1 MAHRNNG
8 LEGMSSAA
16 LWNTVSPAMAM
27 ADVETDQ
34 RFVFIFLRGGMDGL
48 SAVPA
53 YGDPSFRAVRGV
65 LADEAPGSGS
75 PFDILKLNETFGLHR
90 DLKAMQG
97 LYQQGELLVVH
108 ATCHDYR
115 DRSHFDAQD
124 AFDRGAVD
132 KSIKSGWL
140 NRTLQALPTKFRTG
154 RTDVA
159 MGLGPTLP
167 LSLRGDE
174 AVGSWSPPS
183 APKADSDTLQRLAA
197 LYAAD
202 AQLGPVLSRGLSA
215 HQIGE
220 GSNSNSMPM
229 GMDGMSEGFGNA
241 VAFQEYA
248 KAAATFLST
257 PNGPRIVTI
266 DYGNW
271 DSHANQNQQNVRGPN
286 NGQHGGQFAEMYLGL
301 DRGIAA
307 LKANMPPEVWAKTV
321 VLIVTEF
328 GRTVRINGTAGTDH
342 GTGGA
347 AFVLGGAVKGGRV
360 LADWPGLKDADL
372 LDGRDLRPTTD
383 LRAVA
388 MGVLREHLQVS
399 DAAFAAIFPNAEAV
413 KPIEGIVRVS

>member
-1 MAHRNNG
+1 MANGNNG
-8 LEGMSSAA
+8 LEGKTGAQ
-16 LWNTVSPAMAM
+16 LWNTVAPAMSM

-34 RFVFIFLRGGMDGL
+34 RFVFVFLRGGMDGL
-48 SAVPA
+48 QAVPA

-97 LYQQGELLVVH
+97 LYQQGELMVVH

-154 RTDVA
+154 RTEVA

-183 APKADSDTLQRLAA
+183 APKADPDTLQRLAA

-202 AQLGPVLSRGLSA
+202 SQLGPVLSRGLSA
-215 HQIGE
+215 HQMSDG
-220 GSNSNSMPM
+220 SNSMPM

-248 KAAATFLST
+248 KAAATFLSK

-266 DYGNW
+266 DFGNW
-271 DSHANQNQQNVRGPN
+271 DSHANQNQQNIRGPN
-286 NGQHGGQFAEMYLGL
+286 NGNHGGQFAEMYLGL

-307 LKANMPPEVWAKTV
+307 MKANMPPEVWAKTV
-321 VLIVTEF
+321 VLVVTEF

-360 LADWPGLKDADL
+360 LADWPGLRDTDL
-372 LDGRDLRPTTD
+372 LDGRDLKPTTD
-383 LRAVA
+383 LRSVA
-388 MGVLREHLQVS
+388 MGVLREHLQVPE
-399 DAAFAAIFPNAEAV
+399 AAFAAIFPNSETV
-413 KPIEGIVRVS
+413 KPLEGIVRS

>member
-1 MAHRNNG
+1 MANGKNG
-8 LEGMSSAA
+8 LEGLSGAA
-16 LWNTVSPAMAM
+16 LWNTVSSTMAM

-140 NRTLQALPTKFRTG
+140 NRTLQALPTRFRTG
-154 RTDVA
+154 RSDVA

-174 AVGSWSPPS
+174 AVGSWSPPT
-183 APKADSDTLQRLAA
+183 APKADPDTLQRLAA

-202 AQLGPVLSRGLSA
+202 AQLGPALTKGLSA
-215 HQIGE
+215 HQ
-220 GSNSNSMPM
+220 
-229 GMDGMSEGFGNA
+229 
-241 VAFQEYA
+241 
-248 KAAATFLST
+248 T
-257 PNGPRIVTI
+257 R
-266 DYGNW
+266 
-271 DSHANQNQQNVRGPN
+271 
-286 NGQHGGQFAEMYLGL
+286 
-301 DRGIAA
+301 
-307 LKANMPPEVWAKTV
+307 
-321 VLIVTEF
+321 
-328 GRTVRINGTAGTDH
+328 
-342 GTGGA
+342 
-347 AFVLGGAVKGGRV
+347 
-360 LADWPGLKDADL
+360 
-372 LDGRDLRPTTD
+372 
-383 LRAVA
+383 
-388 MGVLREHLQVS
+388 
-399 DAAFAAIFPNAEAV
+399 
-413 KPIEGIVRVS
+413 

>member
-1 MAHRNNG
+1 MAGNRKNS
-8 LEGMSSAA
+8 LEGLSGAA
-16 LWNTVSPAMAM
+16 LWNTVSSTMAT
-27 ADVETDQ
+27 AEVETDQ

-75 PFDILKLNETFGLHR
+75 PFDVLKLNETFGLHR

-97 LYQQGELLVVH
+97 LYAQGELLVVH

-124 AFDRGAVD
+124 AFDRGALD

-140 NRTLQALPTKFRTG
+140 NRTLQALPTRYRTG
-154 RTDVA
+154 RNEVA

-174 AVGSWSPPS
+174 SVGSWSPP
-183 APKADSDTLQRLAA
+183 AGPKADPDTMQRLAA
-197 LYAAD
+197 LYAVD
-202 AQLGPVLSRGLSA
+202 TRLGPVLSRGLSA
-215 HQIGE
+215 HQMGD
-220 GSNSNSMPM
+220 GSNSMSM
-229 GMDGMSEGFGNA
+229 GMSEGFGNA

-248 KAAATFLST
+248 KVAATFLSA
-257 PNGPRIVTI
+257 PDGPRIVTI

-271 DSHANQNQQNVRGPN
+271 DSHANQNPMTVRGPN
-286 NGQHGGQFAEMYLGL
+286 NGHFGGQFAEMYLGL

-307 LKANMPPEVWAKTV
+307 LKSNMPAEVWAKTV

-347 AFVLGGAVKGGRV
+347 AFILGGAVAGGRV

-388 MGVLREHLQVS
+388 MGVLREHLRVPE
-399 DAAFAAIFPNAEAV
+399 DAFSTIFPNSEAV
-413 KPIEGIVRVS
+413 KPVEGIVRA

>member
-1 MAHRNNG
+1 MATRNSG
-8 LEGMSSAA
+8 LEGKSGAE
-16 LWNTVSPAMAM
+16 LWNNVSPTMAS
-27 ADVETDQ
+27 ADVETEQ
-34 RFVFIFLRGGMDGL
+34 RFVFVFLRGGMDGL

-65 LADEAPGSGS
+65 LADEAPGSGT

-174 AVGSWSPPS
+174 SVGSWSPPT
-183 APKADSDTLQRLAA
+183 APKADPDTLQRLAA

-202 AQLGPVLSRGLSA
+202 AQLAPVLSKGLSA
-215 HQIGE
+215 HELGD
-220 GSNSNSMPM
+220 GSNSMSM

-241 VAFQEYA
+241 IAFQEYA
-248 KAAATFLST
+248 KAAATFLSA

-286 NGQHGGQFAEMYLGL
+286 NGNHGGQFAEMYLGL

-307 LKANMPPEVWAKTV
+307 LKANMPPDVWAKTV

-347 AFVLGGAVKGGRV
+347 AFVLGGAVRGGRV
-360 LADWPGLKDADL
+360 LADWPGLRDADL

-388 MGVLREHLQVS
+388 MGVLREHLRVPEQ
-399 DAAFAAIFPNAEAV
+399 AFSTIFPNSEAV
-413 KPIEGIVRVS
+413 KPIEGLVRN

>member
-1 MAHRNNG
+1 MTDNRK
-8 LEGMSSAA
+8 SDAA
-16 LWNTVSPAMAM
+16 LWNTVSSTMAM

-75 PFDILKLNETFGLHR
+75 PFDILKLNDTFGLHR
-90 DLKAMQG
+90 DLKAMHG
-97 LYQQGELLVVH
+97 LYEQGELMVVH

-140 NRTLQALPTKFRTG
+140 NRTLQALPTRFRTG
-154 RTDVA
+154 RSDVA

-174 AVGSWSPPS
+174 SVGSWSPPA
-183 APKADSDTLQRLAA
+183 APKADPDTLQRLGA

-202 AQLGPVLSRGLSA
+202 ARLGPVLSKGLSA
-215 HQIGE
+215 HQLGE
-220 GSNSNSMPM
+220 GSNSMPM

-241 VAFQEYA
+241 IAFQEYA
-248 KAAATFLST
+248 KAAATFLSA
-257 PNGPRIVTI
+257 PNGPRIVTM
-266 DYGNW
+266 DFGNW

-286 NGQHGGQFAEMYLGL
+286 NGNHGGQFAEMYLGL

-307 LKANMPPEVWAKTV
+307 LKANMPPEVWAKTA

-388 MGVLREHLQVS
+388 MGVLREHLRVPEE
-399 DAAFAAIFPNAEAV
+399 AFSTIFPSSEAV
-413 KPIEGIVRVS
+413 KPIEGIVRI

>member
-1 MAHRNNG
+1 MVGNRKNG
-8 LEGMSSAA
+8 LEGLSGAA
-16 LWNTVSPAMAM
+16 LWNTVSPTMAM

-53 YGDPSFRAVRGV
+53 YGDPSFRAARGV

-75 PFDILKLNETFGLHR
+75 PFDILKLNDTFGLHR

-97 LYQQGELLVVH
+97 LYQQGELMVVH

-174 AVGSWSPPS
+174 PVGSWSPPN
-183 APKADSDTLQRLAA
+183 APKADPDTLQRLAA

-202 AQLGPVLSRGLSA
+202 AQLGPALSKGLSA
-215 HQIGE
+215 HALGE
-220 GSNSNSMPM
+220 GSNSM
-229 GMDGMSEGFGNA
+229 GMSDDMAEGFGNA
-241 VAFQEYA
+241 IAFQEYA
-248 KAAATFLST
+248 KAAATFLSASD
-257 PNGPRIVTI
+257 GPRIVTI

-286 NGQHGGQFAEMYLGL
+286 NGNHGGQFAEMYLGL

-307 LKANMPPEVWAKTV
+307 LKANMPAEVWAKTA

-328 GRTVRINGTAGTDH
+328 GRTVRVNGTAGTDH

-347 AFVLGGAVKGGRV
+347 AFILGGAVAGGRV
-360 LADWPGLKDADL
+360 LADWPGLRDADL

-388 MGVLREHLQVS
+388 MGVLREHLKVPE
-399 DAAFAAIFPNAEAV
+399 AAFATIFPNSETV
-413 KPIEGIVRVS
+413 KPVEGIVRA

>member
-1 MAHRNNG
+1 MMTDNRK
-8 LEGMSSAA
+8 SDAA
-16 LWNTVSPAMAM
+16 LWNTVSSTMAM

-65 LADEAPGSGS
+65 LADDAPGSGS
-75 PFDILKLNETFGLHR
+75 QFDILKLNDTFGLHR
-90 DLKAMQG
+90 DLKAMHG
-97 LYQQGELLVVH
+97 LYEQGELMVVH

-140 NRTLQALPTKFRTG
+140 NRTLQALPTRFRTG
-154 RTDVA
+154 RSDVA

-174 AVGSWSPPS
+174 SVGSWSPPA
-183 APKADSDTLQRLAA
+183 APKADPDTLQRLAG

-202 AQLGPVLSRGLSA
+202 ARLGPVLSKGLSA
-215 HQIGE
+215 HQLGE
-220 GSNSNSMPM
+220 GSNSMPM

-241 VAFQEYA
+241 IAFQEYA
-248 KAAATFLST
+248 KAAATFLSA
-257 PNGPRIVTI
+257 PNGPRIVTM
-266 DYGNW
+266 DFGNW

-286 NGQHGGQFAEMYLGL
+286 NGNHGGQFAEMYLGL

-307 LKANMPPEVWAKTV
+307 LKANMPPDVWAKTA

-388 MGVLREHLQVS
+388 MGVLREHLRVPEE
-399 DAAFAAIFPNAEAV
+399 AFSTIFPSSEAV
-413 KPIEGIVRVS
+413 KPIEGIVRI

>member
-1 MAHRNNG
+1 MANNRNG
-8 LEGMSSAA
+8 LEGLSGAA
-16 LWNTVSPAMAM
+16 LWNTVSSTMAM

-65 LADEAPGSGS
+65 LADEAPSSGS

-90 DLKAMQG
+90 DLKAMHG
-97 LYQQGELLVVH
+97 LYEQGELMVVH

-140 NRTLQALPTKFRTG
+140 NRTLQALPTRFRTG

-174 AVGSWSPPS
+174 SVGSWSPPT
-183 APKADSDTLQRLAA
+183 APKADPDTLQRLGA

-202 AQLGPVLSRGLSA
+202 ARLGPVLSKGLSA
-215 HQIGE
+215 HQLGE
-220 GSNSNSMPM
+220 GSNSMPM

-241 VAFQEYA
+241 IAFQEYA
-248 KAAATFLST
+248 KAAATFLAA

-266 DYGNW
+266 DFGNW

-286 NGQHGGQFAEMYLGL
+286 NGHHGGQFAEMYLGL

-328 GRTVRINGTAGTDH
+328 GRTVRINGTAGTYH

-388 MGVLREHLQVS
+388 MGVLREHLTVPEE
-399 DAAFAAIFPNAEAV
+399 AFSTIFPSSEAV
-413 KPIEGIVRVS
+413 RPIEGIVRI

>member
-1 MAHRNNG
+1 MATRNSG
-8 LEGMSSAA
+8 LEGKSGAA
-16 LWNTVSPAMAM
+16 LWNNVSPTMAS
-27 ADVETDQ
+27 ADVETEQ
-34 RFVFIFLRGGMDGL
+34 RFVFVFLRGGMDGL

-65 LADEAPGSGS
+65 LADEAPGSGT

-174 AVGSWSPPS
+174 SVGSWSPPT
-183 APKADSDTLQRLAA
+183 APKADPDTLQRLAA

-202 AQLGPVLSRGLSA
+202 AQLAPVLSKGLSA
-215 HQIGE
+215 HELGD
-220 GSNSNSMPM
+220 GSNSMSM

-241 VAFQEYA
+241 IAFQEYA
-248 KAAATFLST
+248 KAAATFLSA

-286 NGQHGGQFAEMYLGL
+286 NGNHGGQFAEMYLGL

-307 LKANMPPEVWAKTV
+307 LKANMPPDVWAKTV

-347 AFVLGGAVKGGRV
+347 AFVLGGAVRGGRV
-360 LADWPGLKDADL
+360 LADWPGLRDADL

-388 MGVLREHLQVS
+388 MGVLREHLRVPEQ
-399 DAAFAAIFPNAEAV
+399 AFSTIFPNSEAV
-413 KPIEGIVRVS
+413 KPIEGLVRN

>member
-1 MAHRNNG
+1 
-8 LEGMSSAA
+8 
-16 LWNTVSPAMAM
+16 M

-34 RFVFIFLRGGMDGL
+34 RFVFVFLRGGMDGL

-75 PFDILKLNETFGLHR
+75 LFDILKLNETFGLHR

-97 LYQQGELLVVH
+97 LYQQGELMVVH

-183 APKADSDTLQRLAA
+183 APKADPDTLQRLSA

-202 AQLGPVLSRGLSA
+202 TQLGPVLSRGLSA

-220 GSNSNSMPM
+220 GSNSSSSNSMPM
-229 GMDGMSEGFGNA
+229 GMSDGMSEGFGNA
-241 VAFQEYA
+241 IAFQEYA
-248 KAAATFLST
+248 KAAATFLSA

-266 DYGNW
+266 DFGNW

-286 NGQHGGQFAEMYLGL
+286 NGNFGGQFAEMYLGL

-307 LKANMPPEVWAKTV
+307 LKANMPPDVWAKTV

-360 LADWPGLKDADL
+360 LADWPGLRDADL
-372 LDGRDLRPTTD
+372 LDSRDLKPTTD
-383 LRAVA
+383 LRSVA
-388 MGVLREHLQVS
+388 MGVLREHLQVPE
-399 DAAFAAIFPNAEAV
+399 AAFAAIFPNSETV
-413 KPIEGIVRVS
+413 KPLEGIVRS

>member
-1 MAHRNNG
+1 MASKNG
-8 LEGMSSAA
+8 LEGMSGAA
-16 LWNTVSPAMAM
+16 LWNTVAPSMAM

-34 RFVFIFLRGGMDGL
+34 RFVFVFLRGGMDGL

-75 PFDILKLNETFGLHR
+75 LFDILKLNDTFGLHR

-97 LYQQGELLVVH
+97 LYQQGELTVVH

-183 APKADSDTLQRLAA
+183 APKADPDTLQRLSA

-220 GSNSNSMPM
+220 GSNSMPM

-241 VAFQEYA
+241 IAFQEYA
-248 KAAATFLST
+248 KAAATFLSA

-266 DYGNW
+266 DFGNW

-286 NGQHGGQFAEMYLGL
+286 NGNFGGQFAEMYLGL

-307 LKANMPPEVWAKTV
+307 MKANMPPDVWARTV

-360 LADWPGLKDADL
+360 LADWPGLRDADL
-372 LDGRDLRPTTD
+372 LDGRDLKPTTD
-383 LRAVA
+383 LRSVA
-388 MGVLREHLQVS
+388 MGVLREHLQVPE
-399 DAAFAAIFPNAEAV
+399 AAFATIFPNSETV
-413 KPIEGIVRVS
+413 KPLEGIVRS

>member
-1 MAHRNNG
+1 MMANRNNG
-8 LEGMSSAA
+8 LEGMSGAA
-16 LWNTVSPAMAM
+16 LWNTVAPSMAT

-34 RFVFIFLRGGMDGL
+34 RFVFVFLRGGMDGL

-75 PFDILKLNETFGLHR
+75 LFDTLKLNETFGLHR
-90 DLKAMQG
+90 DLKSMQG

-108 ATCHDYR
+108 AACHDYR

-154 RTDVA
+154 RSDVA

-183 APKADSDTLQRLAA
+183 APKADPDTLQRLAA

-202 AQLGPVLSRGLSA
+202 AQLAPVLSKGLSA

-220 GSNSNSMPM
+220 GSNSMPM
-229 GMDGMSEGFGNA
+229 GMADGESEGFGNA
-241 VAFQEYA
+241 IAFQEYA
-248 KAAATFLST
+248 KAAATFLSA

-266 DYGNW
+266 DFGNW
-271 DSHANQNQQNVRGPN
+271 DSHANQNQQNIRGPN
-286 NGQHGGQFAEMYLGL
+286 NGNFGGQFAEMYLGL

-307 LKANMPPEVWAKTV
+307 MKANMPAEVWAKTV

-360 LADWPGLKDADL
+360 LTDWPGLKDADL

-388 MGVLREHLQVS
+388 MGVLREHLRVPEQ
-399 DAAFAAIFPNAEAV
+399 AFSTIFPNSEIV
-413 KPIEGIVRVS
+413 KPIEGIVRTS